1 MAGDFGSDRESGTR
15 SLMRILLT
23 IIGTVLIFSAGVFAG
38 VWMQRTQPVPPPP
51 TEIMGE
57 IRDMP
62 LGARTTGGP
71 PSHSNIDP
79 ARAAEL
85 RAQIEK
91 MQPEIDEFKKK
102 LDPIKT
108 QCRHNLEAVLTPEQR
123 QRLAAFHERA
133 ASQPPLNI
141 PGGEVH
147 SRTWHPHE
155 GLESLFPIVLVEN
168 TLDRLSEELDLT
180 PDQKVKV
187 RELLMERRSQFLD
200 LVDHSPPPSLRLS
213 RLSPLTTPTPT
224 PAK

>member
-1 MAGDFGSDRESGTR
+1 
-15 SLMRILLT
+15 MRILLT

-51 TEIMGE
+51 TEVMGE

-62 LGARTTGGP
+62 IGAKNPSVGP
-71 PSHSNIDP
+71 DSHHNFDP
-79 ARAAEL
+79 ARNAEL
-85 RAQIEK
+85 RAEIEK
-91 MQPEIDEFKKK
+91 IQPEIDAFKKK

-123 QRLAAFHERA
+123 ERLASFRERL
-133 ASQPPLNI
+133 ASQSPPNT

-147 SRTWHPHE
+147 NHAWHPHE

-168 TLDRLSEELDLT
+168 TLDRLTEDLTLT
-180 PDQKVKV
+180 PDQRTKV
-187 RELLMERRSQFLD
+187 RALLMERRSQFLE

-213 RLSPLTTPTPT
+213 RLSPLANPA
-224 PAK
+224 PAKPSEAK

>member
-1 MAGDFGSDRESGTR
+1 
-15 SLMRILLT
+15 MRILLT

-62 LGARTTGGP
+62 IGARQPGGP
-71 PSHSNIDP
+71 PPHGDMNP

-108 QCRHNLEAVLTPEQR
+108 QCRHSLEAVLTPEQR
-123 QRLAAFHERA
+123 ERLAAFHERA
-133 ASQPPLNI
+133 ASQPPPNI

-147 SRTWHPHE
+147 GRSWHPHE

-180 PDQKVKV
+180 PDQKNKV

>member
-1 MAGDFGSDRESGTR
+1 
-15 SLMRILLT
+15 MRILLT
-23 IIGTVLIFSAGVFAG
+23 IIGTVLIFGAGVFAG
-38 VWMQRTQPVPPPP
+38 AWMQRTQAFPPPP

-62 LGARTTGGP
+62 MSGSRPAAHREM
-71 PSHSNIDP
+71 DP

-91 MQPEIDEFKKK
+91 LQPEIDAFKKK

-108 QCRHNLEAVLTPEQR
+108 QCRHSLEAILTPEQR
-123 QRLAAFHERA
+123 ERLAAFHERA
-133 ASQPPLNI
+133 AAQPAPAI

-147 SRTWHPHE
+147 NRTWHPHE

-168 TLDRLSEELDLT
+168 TLDRLTEELDLT
-180 PDQKVKV
+180 ADQRAKV
-187 RELLMERRSQFLD
+187 RALLLDRRSQFLE

-213 RLSPLTTPTPT
+213 RLSPLATPQPK

>member
-1 MAGDFGSDRESGTR
+1 
-15 SLMRILLT
+15 MRILLT

-51 TEIMGE
+51 TEVMGE

-62 LGARTTGGP
+62 IGARAPGFGP
-71 PSHSNIDP
+71 HHDFDP
-79 ARAAEL
+79 ARNAEL
-85 RAQIEK
+85 RAEIARL
-91 MQPEIDEFKKK
+91 QPEIDAFKKK

-123 QRLAAFHERA
+123 QRLAEFRERSI
-133 ASQPPLNI
+133 SQPPPNV
-141 PGGEVH
+141 PSGEVH
-147 SRTWHPHE
+147 NRTWHPHE

-168 TLDRLSEELDLT
+168 TLDRLTEELNLT
-180 PDQKVKV
+180 PEQKTKV

-213 RLSPLTTPTPT
+213 RLSPLSNPPPGQPAS